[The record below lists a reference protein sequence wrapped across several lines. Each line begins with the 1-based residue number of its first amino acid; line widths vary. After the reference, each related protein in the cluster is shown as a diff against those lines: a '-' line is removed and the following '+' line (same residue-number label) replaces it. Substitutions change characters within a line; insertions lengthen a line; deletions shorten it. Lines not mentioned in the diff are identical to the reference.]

1 MEVGHNNPTSAPN
14 QRKLMA
20 YTNVRYS
27 LMLNDKQLE
36 ALSDGKQKINRM
48 MCLHTMLKL
57 AGMEKTVVTKKGFS
71 GETQI
76 GQFTIEMEKLGEL
89 IGADKKTAERIV
101 ADFVRLGLIE
111 KTGNNRTTIIT
122 MKCLSVWFCDGQ
134 PAIKNPFFNFNP
146 SVLPKMARKVYPRKK
161 CVPPDATG
169 STTIRDPDS
178 ECSEH
183 ELDETQS
190 ALPITNED
198 ARECSKVV
206 AHDKSDSS
214 FSLLSNDDEK
224 EADAMEVQQG
234 CAEPHNH
241 SISDEDSPFR
251 DQEKQIGEH
260 SNTIACHQSLSSST
274 SCEVTTSDRALL
286 ATESGTEGK

>member
-134 PAIKNPFFNFNP
+134 PTIKNPFFNFNP

-161 CVPPDATG
+161 CVPPNTAAY
-169 STTIRDPDS
+169 TTIRDPDS

-198 ARECSKVV
+198 ARECSEAV
-206 AHDKSDSS
+206 ALDKSDSS
-214 FSLLSNDDEK
+214 FSLISNDGDTTT
-224 EADAMEVQQG
+224 DAAKDNQG
-234 CAEPHNH
+234 CEELHNLLT
-241 SISDEDSPFR
+241 SDKDSPYR

-260 SNTIACHQSLSSST
+260 SNTITCHQSLSSST
-274 SCEVTTSDRALL
+274 SCEETTSDRALL
-286 ATESGTEGK
+286 ATEPETEGK

>member
-1 MEVGHNNPTSAPN
+1 MEVGHDNPTSTSN

-20 YTNVRYS
+20 YTNIRYS
-27 LMLNDKQLE
+27 LMLNDMQLE
-36 ALSDGKQKINRM
+36 ALGDGKQKINRM
-48 MCLHTMLKL
+48 MCLHAMLKL

-71 GETQI
+71 AETQI

-89 IGADKKTAERIV
+89 IGGDKKTAERIV

-122 MKCLSVWFCDGQ
+122 MRCLSVWFCDGQ

-169 STTIRDPDS
+169 STTIRDPDC

-190 ALPITNED
+190 SLPIANED
-198 ARECSKVV
+198 ARECSEVV
-206 AHDKSDSS
+206 AINKSDSS
-214 FSLLSNDDEK
+214 FSLISNGGDTA
-224 EADAMEVQQG
+224 ADASKDNQG
-234 CAEPHNH
+234 CEELHNLLT
-241 SISDEDSPFR
+241 SDEDSPYR

-260 SNTIACHQSLSSST
+260 SNTIACHQSLL
-274 SCEVTTSDRALL
+274 VPPLV
-286 ATESGTEGK
+286 K

>member
-27 LMLNDKQLE
+27 LMLNDQQLE

-48 MCLHTMLKL
+48 MCLHTLLKL

-146 SVLPKMARKVYPRKK
+146 SVLPKKARKVYPKKK
-161 CVPPDATG
+161 CVPPDTSNHTSNHG
-169 STTIRDPDS
+169 LNN
-178 ECSEH
+178 ECSEQD
-183 ELDETQS
+183 LGETLS
-190 ALPITNED
+190 ASQITSEEVG
-198 ARECSKVV
+198 ECSEAV
-206 AHDKSDSS
+206 AINKSDSS
-214 FSLLSNDDEK
+214 FSLISNDVDTA
-224 EADAMEVQQG
+224 ADASKDNQG
-234 CAEPHNH
+234 CEELHNLLT
-241 SISDEDSPFR
+241 SDEDSPYR

-260 SNTIACHQSLSSST
+260 SNTITCHHSLSSST
-274 SCEVTTSDRALL
+274 SCEVTTSDRELL
-286 ATESGTEGK
+286 ATEPGTEGK

>member
-1 MEVGHNNPTSAPN
+1 
-14 QRKLMA
+14 
-20 YTNVRYS
+20 
-27 LMLNDKQLE
+27 MLNDMQLE
-36 ALSDGKQKINRM
+36 ALGDGKQKINRM
-48 MCLHTMLKL
+48 MCLHAMLKL

-71 GETQI
+71 AETQI

-89 IGADKKTAERIV
+89 IGGDKKTAERIV

-122 MKCLSVWFCDGQ
+122 MRCLSVWFCDGQ

-146 SVLPKMARKVYPRKK
+146 SVLPKKARKVYPKKK

-169 STTIRDPDS
+169 STTIRDPDC

-190 ALPITNED
+190 SLPIANED
-198 ARECSKVV
+198 ARECSEVV
-206 AHDKSDSS
+206 AINKSDSS
-214 FSLLSNDDEK
+214 FSLISNGGDTA
-224 EADAMEVQQG
+224 ADASKDNQG
-234 CAEPHNH
+234 CEELHNLLT
-241 SISDEDSPFR
+241 SDEDSPYR
-251 DQEKQIGEH
+251 DHEKQIGEH
-260 SNTIACHQSLSSST
+260 SNTITCHQSLSSST

-286 ATESGTEGK
+286 ATEPGTEGE

>member
-27 LMLNDKQLE
+27 LMLNDQQLE

-122 MKCLSVWFCDGQ
+122 MRCLSVWFCDGQ

-146 SVLPKMARKVYPRKK
+146 SVLPKKARKVYPKKK

-169 STTIRDPDS
+169 STTIRDPYS

-190 ALPITNED
+190 ALPIKKED
-198 ARECSKVV
+198 VSDCSEAV
-206 AHDKSDSS
+206 AINKSGSS
-214 FSLLSNDDEK
+214 FSLISNDGDTT
-224 EADAMEVQQG
+224 ADASKDNQG
-234 CAEPHNH
+234 CEELHNLLT
-241 SISDEDSPFR
+241 SDEDSPYR
-251 DQEKQIGEH
+251 DHEKQIGEH
-260 SNTIACHQSLSSST
+260 SNTITCHQSLSSST

-286 ATESGTEGK
+286 ATEPETEGK

>member
-27 LMLNDKQLE
+27 LMLNDQQLE

-71 GETQI
+71 AETQI

-146 SVLPKMARKVYPRKK
+146 SVLPKKARKVYPKKK

-169 STTIRDPDS
+169 STIIRDPDY

-183 ELDETQS
+183 ELDEIQS

-198 ARECSKVV
+198 ARECSEAVTL
-206 AHDKSDSS
+206 DKSDSS
-214 FSLLSNDDEK
+214 FSLISNDGET
-224 EADAMEVQQG
+224 ATDAAKDNQG
-234 CAEPHNH
+234 NEEQHNQ
-241 SISDEDSPFR
+241 SISDEDSLS
-251 DQEKQIGEH
+251 QEPERQIGEY
-260 SNTIACHQSLSSST
+260 SNTITCHQSLSSST
-274 SCEVTTSDRALL
+274 SCEVTPSDRVLL
-286 ATESGTEGK
+286 ATEPGTEGK

>member
-1 MEVGHNNPTSAPN
+1 
-14 QRKLMA
+14 
-20 YTNVRYS
+20 
-27 LMLNDKQLE
+27 MLNDKQFE

-161 CVPPDATG
+161 CAPPNTAAY
-169 STTIRDPDS
+169 TTIRDPDS

-198 ARECSKVV
+198 ARECSKAV
-206 AHDKSDSS
+206 AINKSDYS
-214 FSLLSNDDEK
+214 FSLISNDGDTTT
-224 EADAMEVQQG
+224 DAAKDNQG
-234 CAEPHNH
+234 CEELHNLLT
-241 SISDEDSPFR
+241 SDEDSPYR

-260 SNTIACHQSLSSST
+260 SNTITCHQSLSSSI
-274 SCEVTTSDRALL
+274 SCEVTASDVALL
-286 ATESGTEGK
+286 ATEPETEGK

>member
-1 MEVGHNNPTSAPN
+1 MEVGHDNPTSIPN

-36 ALSDGKQKINRM
+36 ALGDGKQKINRM
-48 MCLHTMLKL
+48 MCLHAMLKL

-76 GQFTIEMEKLGEL
+76 GRFTIEMEKLGEL
-89 IGADKKTAERIV
+89 IGGDKKTAERIV

-122 MKCLSVWFCDGQ
+122 MRCLSVWFCDGQ

-146 SVLPKMARKVYPRKK
+146 SVLPKKTRKVYPKKK
-161 CVPPDATG
+161 CVPPDAIG
-169 STTIRDPDS
+169 STIIRDPDS

-198 ARECSKVV
+198 ARECSEAV
-206 AHDKSDSS
+206 AINKSDSS
-214 FSLLSNDDEK
+214 FSLISNDGDT
-224 EADAMEVQQG
+224 ATDAAKNNQG
-234 CAEPHNH
+234 CEELHNLLT
-241 SISDEDSPFR
+241 SDEDSPNR

-260 SNTIACHQSLSSST
+260 SNTITFHQHFLIPP
-274 SCEVTTSDRALL
+274 LM
-286 ATESGTEGK
+286 K

>member
-1 MEVGHNNPTSAPN
+1 
-14 QRKLMA
+14 
-20 YTNVRYS
+20 
-27 LMLNDKQLE
+27 MLNDKQLE

-57 AGMEKTVVTKKGFS
+57 AGMEKTIVTKKGFS

-89 IGADKKTAERIV
+89 IDADKKTAERIV

-146 SVLPKMARKVYPRKK
+146 SVLPKKARKVYPRKK
-161 CVPPDATG
+161 CAPPDATG
-169 STTIRDPDS
+169 STIIRDPDY

-183 ELDETQS
+183 ELDEIQS
-190 ALPITNED
+190 SSIAPYDDTNESS
-198 ARECSKVV
+198 EVV
-206 AHDKSDSS
+206 ALDKSDSS
-214 FSLLSNDDEK
+214 FSIISNDGETV
-224 EADAMEVQQG
+224 ADIVETEQG

-241 SISDEDSPFR
+241 SISYEDSPYR

-260 SNTIACHQSLSSST
+260 SNTITCHQSLSNSASYGAT
-274 SCEVTTSDRALL
+274 IADRALL
-286 ATESGTEGK
+286 ATEPETEGK

>member
-1 MEVGHNNPTSAPN
+1 
-14 QRKLMA
+14 
-20 YTNVRYS
+20 
-27 LMLNDKQLE
+27 MLNDQQLE
-36 ALSDGKQKINRM
+36 ALGDGKQKINRM

-71 GETQI
+71 AETQI

-122 MKCLSVWFCDGQ
+122 MRCLSVWFCDGQ

-146 SVLPKMARKVYPRKK
+146 SVLPKQTRKVYPKKK

-169 STTIRDPDS
+169 CTTIRDPDY

-190 ALPITNED
+190 TLQITNED
-198 ARECSKVV
+198 ARECSEAV
-206 AHDKSDSS
+206 ALDKSDSS
-214 FSLLSNDDEK
+214 FSLISNDGDTA
-224 EADAMEVQQG
+224 ADASKDNQG
-234 CAEPHNH
+234 CEELYNLLT
-241 SISDEDSPFR
+241 SDEDSPYR

-260 SNTIACHQSLSSST
+260 SNTITCHQSLSSSI
-274 SCEVTTSDRALL
+274 SCEVTASDIALL
-286 ATESGTEGK
+286 ATEPGTEGE

>member
-27 LMLNDKQLE
+27 LMLNDIQLE

-146 SVLPKMARKVYPRKK
+146 SVLPKKARKVYPKKK
-161 CVPPDATG
+161 CVPPDTSNHTSNHG
-169 STTIRDPDS
+169 LNN
-178 ECSEH
+178 ECSEQDLG
-183 ELDETQS
+183 EALSASQITSDEVG
-190 ALPITNED
+190 
-198 ARECSKVV
+198 ECSETV

-224 EADAMEVQQG
+224 EADAMEVQQD
-234 CAEPHNH
+234 CAEPKNRP
-241 SISDEDSPFR
+241 ISDEYSPNL
-251 DQEKQIGEH
+251 EAGKQVVEH
-260 SNTIACHQSLSSST
+260 FNAITYHQSLSSST
-274 SCEVTTSDRALL
+274 SCEATIADSALL
-286 ATESGTEGK
+286 ATEPETEGK

>member
-1 MEVGHNNPTSAPN
+1 
-14 QRKLMA
+14 
-20 YTNVRYS
+20 
-27 LMLNDKQLE
+27 MLNDQQLE

-76 GQFTIEMEKLGEL
+76 GQFTIEMEKLGEP

-111 KTGNNRTTIIT
+111 KKGNNRTTIIT

-161 CVPPDATG
+161 CVPPNTAAY
-169 STTIRDPDS
+169 TTIRDPDS

-198 ARECSKVV
+198 ARECSEVV
-206 AHDKSDSS
+206 ALDKSDSS
-214 FSLLSNDDEK
+214 FSLISNDGDTTT
-224 EADAMEVQQG
+224 DAAKDNQG
-234 CAEPHNH
+234 CEELHNLLT
-241 SISDEDSPFR
+241 SDEDSPYR
-251 DQEKQIGEH
+251 DQGKQVVEH
-260 SNTIACHQSLSSST
+260 FNAITCHQSLSSSI
-274 SCEVTTSDRALL
+274 SCEVTTLDIALL
-286 ATESGTEGK
+286 ATEPETEGK

>member
-57 AGMEKTVVTKKGFS
+57 AGMEKTVVAKKGFS
-71 GETQI
+71 AETQI

-161 CVPPDATG
+161 CVPPNTAG
-169 STTIRDPDS
+169 STTIRDPDR
-178 ECSEH
+178 ECLEH

-190 ALPITNED
+190 SSIAPYDDANESS
-198 ARECSKVV
+198 EVV

-224 EADAMEVQQG
+224 EADAMEVQQD
-234 CAEPHNH
+234 CAEPKNRP
-241 SISDEDSPFR
+241 ISDGYSPNL
-251 DQEKQIGEH
+251 EAGKQVVEH
-260 SNTIACHQSLSSST
+260 FNAITCHQSLSSST

-286 ATESGTEGK
+286 ATEPGTEGE

>member
-1 MEVGHNNPTSAPN
+1 MEVGHNNPTSTPN

-27 LMLNDKQLE
+27 LMLNDKQFE

-161 CVPPDATG
+161 CAPPNTAAY
-169 STTIRDPDS
+169 TTIRDPDS

-198 ARECSKVV
+198 ARECSKAV
-206 AHDKSDSS
+206 AINKSDYS
-214 FSLLSNDDEK
+214 FSLISNDGDTTT
-224 EADAMEVQQG
+224 DAAKDNQG
-234 CAEPHNH
+234 CEELHNLLT
-241 SISDEDSPFR
+241 SDEDSPYR

-260 SNTIACHQSLSSST
+260 SNTITCHQSLSSSI
-274 SCEVTTSDRALL
+274 SCEVTASDVALL
-286 ATESGTEGK
+286 ATEPETEGK

>member
-1 MEVGHNNPTSAPN
+1 MEVGHDNPTSTSN

-20 YTNVRYS
+20 YTNIRYS
-27 LMLNDKQLE
+27 LMLNDMQLE
-36 ALSDGKQKINRM
+36 ALGDGKQKINRM
-48 MCLHTMLKL
+48 MCLHAMLKL

-71 GETQI
+71 AETQI

-122 MKCLSVWFCDGQ
+122 MRCLSVWFCDGQ

-169 STTIRDPDS
+169 STTIRDPDC

-190 ALPITNED
+190 SLPIANED
-198 ARECSKVV
+198 ARECSEVV
-206 AHDKSDSS
+206 AINKSDSS
-214 FSLLSNDDEK
+214 FSLISNGGDTA
-224 EADAMEVQQG
+224 ADASKDNQG
-234 CAEPHNH
+234 CEELHNLLT
-241 SISDEDSPFR
+241 SDEDSPYR

-286 ATESGTEGK
+286 ATEPGTEGE

>member
-57 AGMEKTVVTKKGFS
+57 AGMEKTVVAKKGFS
-71 GETQI
+71 AVTQI
-76 GQFTIEMEKLGEL
+76 GQFSIEMEKLGEL

-161 CVPPDATG
+161 CVPPNTAAY
-169 STTIRDPDS
+169 TTIRDPDS

-183 ELDETQS
+183 ELDETRS

-198 ARECSKVV
+198 ARECSKAV
-206 AHDKSDSS
+206 AINKSDYS
-214 FSLLSNDDEK
+214 FSLMSNDGDTTT
-224 EADAMEVQQG
+224 DAAKDNQG
-234 CAEPHNH
+234 CEELHNLLT
-241 SISDEDSPFR
+241 SDEDSPYR

-260 SNTIACHQSLSSST
+260 SNTITCHQSLSSSI
-274 SCEVTTSDRALL
+274 SCEVTASDVALL
-286 ATESGTEGK
+286 ATEPETEGK

>member
-27 LMLNDKQLE
+27 LMLNDIQLE
-36 ALSDGKQKINRM
+36 ALSYGKQKINRM

-71 GETQI
+71 AETQI

-122 MKCLSVWFCDGQ
+122 IKCLSVWFCDGQ

-161 CVPPDATG
+161 SVPPNTAAY
-169 STTIRDPDS
+169 TTIRDPDS

-198 ARECSKVV
+198 ARECSEVV

-224 EADAMEVQQG
+224 EADAMEVQQD
-234 CAEPHNH
+234 CAEPKNRP
-241 SISDEDSPFR
+241 ISDEASPNL
-251 DQEKQIGEH
+251 EAGKQVVEH
-260 SNTIACHQSLSSST
+260 FNAITYHQPLSYSASYETIIA
-274 SCEVTTSDRALL
+274 DRALL
-286 ATESGTEGK
+286 ATEPRTEGE

>member
-27 LMLNDKQLE
+27 LMLNDQQLE

-89 IGADKKTAERIV
+89 ISADKKTAERIV

-169 STTIRDPDS
+169 STIIRDPDY

-198 ARECSKVV
+198 ARECSEAV
-206 AHDKSDSS
+206 ALDKSDSS
-214 FSLLSNDDEK
+214 FYLISNDGETV
-224 EADAMEVQQG
+224 ADVLETEQG

-241 SISDEDSPFR
+241 SISDEASLNL
-251 DQEKQIGEH
+251 EAGKQVVEH
-260 SNTIACHQSLSSST
+260 FNAITYHQPLSNSA

-286 ATESGTEGK
+286 ATESGTEGE

>member
-1 MEVGHNNPTSAPN
+1 
-14 QRKLMA
+14 
-20 YTNVRYS
+20 
-27 LMLNDKQLE
+27 MLNDQQLE

-76 GQFTIEMEKLGEL
+76 GQLTIEMEKLGEL

-146 SVLPKMARKVYPRKK
+146 SVLPKMARKAYPRKK
-161 CVPPDATG
+161 CVPPNTAG
-169 STTIRDPDS
+169 STTIRDPDR
-178 ECSEH
+178 ECLEH

-190 ALPITNED
+190 SSIAPYDDANESS
-198 ARECSKVV
+198 EVV

-214 FSLLSNDDEK
+214 FSLISNDGDTTT
-224 EADAMEVQQG
+224 DAAKDNQG
-234 CAEPHNH
+234 CEELHNLLT
-241 SISDEDSPFR
+241 SDEDSPYR

-260 SNTIACHQSLSSST
+260 SNTITCHQSLSSSI
-274 SCEVTTSDRALL
+274 SCEVTISDRALL
-286 ATESGTEGK
+286 ATEPETEGK